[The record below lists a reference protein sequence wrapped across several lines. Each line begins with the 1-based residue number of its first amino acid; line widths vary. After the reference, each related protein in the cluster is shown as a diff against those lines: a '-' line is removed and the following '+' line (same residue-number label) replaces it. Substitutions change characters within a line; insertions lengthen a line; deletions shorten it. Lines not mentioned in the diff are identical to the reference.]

1 MKLFLFKGWEDM
13 HGNTIKYY
21 LVKLVKPI
29 LIALSLNLLAGLIY
43 CLIAKKM
50 SIVSYSDVLLIIG
63 GVYAAIGGM
72 SFIGSMN
79 SETRSTMTWTRDFN
93 QKNIDDSSRSNF
105 NITLSI
111 IGISTILISY
121 AIVAFR

>member
-1 MKLFLFKGWEDM
+1 MC
-13 HGNTIKYY
+13 GNTLKYY
-21 LVKLVKPI
+21 LKKWVKPI
-29 LIALSLNLLAGLIY
+29 LIALPLNLLAGLIY

-50 SIVSYSDVLLIIG
+50 SIVSYSDALLIIG
-63 GVYAAIGGM
+63 GVYAAIGGICT
-72 SFIGSMN
+72 IGGMN
-79 SETRSTMTWTRDFN
+79 SEMRSTMTWSRDFN

-105 NITLSI
+105 NIIVFI

>member
-1 MKLFLFKGWEDM
+1 M
-13 HGNTIKYY
+13 HENTVKHN
-21 LVKLVKPI
+21 LVKMVKPL
-29 LIALSLNLLAGLIY
+29 LIAIPLNLLVGLVY
-43 CLIAKKM
+43 CFIAKKM

-72 SFIGSMN
+72 SFMGGMDAG
-79 SETRSTMTWTRDFN
+79 TRSTMMWKRDYK

-105 NITLSI
+105 NITLLI

-121 AIVAFR
+121 VIGTFR